1 MEDLSMDKYLA
12 FRKLMDFVSDE
23 YEVVDA
29 DMNNYAGDINII
41 GKDET
46 GATITIRVRIQ
57 EGENDGN

>member
-1 MEDLSMDKYLA
+1 MEDLSMDKYYE

-23 YEVVDA
+23 YDITDA
-29 DMNNYAGDINII
+29 CMNNYSGDIEIT

-46 GATITIRVRIQ
+46 GVTITIRATMK

>member
-1 MEDLSMDKYLA
+1 MDKYLA

-23 YEVVDA
+23 YKVEDA
-29 DMNNYAGDINII
+29 DMNNYAGDIYIT

-46 GATITIRVRIQ
+46 GATIKITVRMQ

>member
-1 MEDLSMDKYLA
+1 MNKFYA
-12 FRKLMDFVSDE
+12 FKKLLDFVNDE

-29 DMNNYAGDINII
+29 DMDNYAGDIVIK

-46 GATITIRVRIQ
+46 GATITITVRMT

>member
-1 MEDLSMDKYLA
+1 MDKYYA

-23 YEVVDA
+23 YEIEDA
-29 DMNNYAGDINII
+29 NLKNWAGDIEIT

-46 GATITIRVRIQ
+46 GATITITVRMQ